1 MPRSE
6 TPNSL
11 IHSHSPY
18 LQQHAYNPVQWREW
32 STEVWAEA
40 VAQNKPVIVSIG
52 YSACHW
58 CHVMEKESFEDAE
71 TAEIMNHNFICI
83 KVDREE
89 RPDVDAVYMEACQQM
104 TGRGGWPLNAI
115 CLPNQQPLYAG
126 TYFPKQSW
134 QSILLQ
140 LKEVFKN
147 DAAKAQ
153 EYGIK
158 ITQAINGNIQHLQ
171 HDFSSLRSRNDIYT
185 IAELCEKDFDYNHGG
200 NLRVP
205 KFIVPCFYRMLLDIY
220 LLTKEKS
227 LLDFLNF
234 TFIKILNGGIFD
246 HLRGGFYRYSTDE
259 NWKVP
264 HFEKMLYDNAQM
276 LGLLTVLNRQ
286 SNLDLFK
293 EGVDQ
298 TLDFCNTEL
307 KEEQGYC
314 AALDADSE
322 GIEGRYY
329 CFFWEEVNEV
339 LDERE
344 LQFATDYFGLSKE
357 GNWEH
362 GMNILH
368 RPYAPAQLLEMQNIS
383 ATEYYQLSVRVHEK
397 LLKLQNTRTR
407 PGKDNK
413 VLAGWNGL
421 MLSGLSQMGISGNH
435 ENAAQSL
442 ENLTLLIKE
451 NFIDKEG
458 FLLRTYTNKITGF
471 AEDYANVANGFWEA
485 YLATANENYLSTAL
499 QLLEKSM
506 ELFFRKETG
515 MFAFTQAGTEQL
527 FAENYDTTDDTIP
540 SSNATLCALLL
551 KMGMLLNRGEW
562 IVTGTQMVNKMQDR
576 ILKLA
581 PWYSVWAANSFLLSY
596 GGLHVAVSGNGAL
609 DAALQLQ
616 QQLPSFVPVVASET
630 PQQSALEI
638 FKGHPVQKT
647 LFIQICN
654 FNQCFEP
661 VSQPGEALE
670 ILEDLLSI

>member
-6 TPNSL
+6 TPNTL

-18 LQQHAYNPVQWREW
+18 LQQHAYNPVNWREW
-32 STEVWAEA
+32 SSEAWAEA
-40 VAQNKPVIVSIG
+40 QAMNKPVIVSIG

-115 CLPNQQPLYAG
+115 CLPNQQPVYAG

-134 QSILLQ
+134 QNILLQ
-140 LKEVFKN
+140 LKEVFQKEN
-147 DAAKAQ
+147 HRAE
-153 EYGIK
+153 EYGTR
-158 ITQAINGNIQHLQ
+158 ITEAINANAQNMKHNFAG
-171 HDFSSLRSRNDIYT
+171 LRNRNNVLE

-227 LLDFLNF
+227 LLNFLNF
-234 TFIKILNGGIFD
+234 TFIKIINGGIYD

-259 NWKVP
+259 KWLVP

-286 SNLDLFK
+286 SDLDLFN
-293 EGVDQ
+293 EGILK
-298 TLDFCNTEL
+298 TLDFCHTEL
-307 KEEQGYC
+307 KEKQGYC

-322 GIEGRYY
+322 GIEGKYY
-329 CFFWEEVNEV
+329 CFFWEEVKAILE
-339 LDERE
+339 ERE
-344 LQFATDYFGLSKE
+344 LHFAKDYFGLSE
-357 GNWEH
+357 QGNWEH
-362 GMNILH
+362 GFNILH
-368 RPYAPAQLLEMQNIS
+368 RPHAPAQLLEMQNIS
-383 ATEYYQLSVRVHEK
+383 ATEYHQLSTTVHEK

-421 MLSGLSQMGISGNH
+421 MLSGLSQVLISGNNH
-435 ENAAQSL
+435 VQETL
-442 ENLTLLIKE
+442 ENLAMLIND

-458 FLLRTYTNKITGF
+458 RLLRTATNHISGF
-471 AEDYANVANGFWEA
+471 AEDYANVIAGFWEA
-485 YLATANENYLSTAL
+485 YLATANENYFNTAKG
-499 QLLEKSM
+499 LLEKCI
-506 ELFFRKETG
+506 ELFFRKDTG
-515 MFAFTQAGTEQL
+515 MFAFTRADGEPL

-540 SSNATLCALLL
+540 SSNAMLSSLLL
-551 KMGMLLNRGEW
+551 KMGMLLNRQDWISTGE
-562 IVTGTQMVNKMQDR
+562 QMVNKMQER

-581 PWYSVWAANSFLLSY
+581 PWYSAWALNSFLLSY
-596 GGLHVAVSGNGAL
+596 GGLHVAVSGRGAL
-609 DAALQLQ
+609 EASKQIQ
-616 QQLPSFVPVVASET
+616 QQLPSFIPVVASENPKT
-630 PQQSALEI
+630 SALEI
-638 FKGHPVQKT
+638 FEIHPAQEL

-661 VSQPGEALE
+661 VNQVSQALE
-670 ILEDLLSI
+670 ILEDLLS